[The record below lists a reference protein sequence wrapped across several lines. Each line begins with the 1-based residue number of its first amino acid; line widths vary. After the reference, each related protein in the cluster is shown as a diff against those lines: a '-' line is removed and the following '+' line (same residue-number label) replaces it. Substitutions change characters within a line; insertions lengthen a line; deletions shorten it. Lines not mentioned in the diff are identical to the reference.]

1 MRLLNSREKDTW
13 IIKNKKLGMD
23 AQDWITIITSIVVVL
38 AGAVSGIL
46 NSRKAKERAVGG
58 ADNFAHHLDMIGIRA
73 EPVEDPSVEAK
84 KGDIKGSTF
93 RLHGSPI
100 DQVSIVPAGNE
111 LSVVF
116 LIPMS
121 GPSFSKKKRTFM
133 KRVKTKIGS
142 DIIWKGDP
150 VLAQTLNFD
159 FTLNQLLSQVD
170 PKELKTL
177 VISPLKTNRAEI
189 LTNYFLPPKEMF
201 KALDIIA
208 GHLRSW

>member
-1 MRLLNSREKDTW
+1 
-13 IIKNKKLGMD
+13 MD
-23 AQDWITIITSIVVVL
+23 AQDWITVIISIVVVL
-38 AGAVSGIL
+38 ASAVSGIL

-58 ADNFAHHLDMIGIRA
+58 ADNFAHHLDMIGIKA
-73 EPVEDPSVEAK
+73 EPVENPSVGVK

-111 LSVVF
+111 LSLVF
-116 LIPMS
+116 LIPMY
-121 GPSFSKKKRTFM
+121 GPSFNKKKKTFM
-133 KRVKTKIGS
+133 KRAKTKMGN

-150 VLAQTLNFD
+150 ILAQTLNFD
-159 FTLNQLLSQVD
+159 FTLNQLLAQID

-177 VISPLKTNRAEI
+177 VISPLKTNRAEV
-189 LTNYFLPPKEMF
+189 LTNYFLPSKEMF

-208 GHLRSW
+208 SHLKSW